1 MTPHSENPRAV
12 LLASAAYAGTLATVR
27 ELGANGIRV
36 SVLSG
41 PRLATGWS
49 PRISAAAWSRY
60 ANRTVRSPPELDNQR
75 FLAKVLAIGAAD
87 PGQVLLATS
96 DQTAW
101 LYTVNAA
108 RLEQLF
114 RIYQPSLSAIQ
125 RILDKQQFAAAA
137 KAAGVDCVPTWEAR
151 SQAALEALAPSLPYP
166 ILIKPRTHVNRVRND
181 KGVRVDSPQE
191 LLQEYPSF
199 LEREKDGVQTNP
211 LLPDARV
218 PILQQFVTVQSE
230 GVCSVSGFVDRTGE
244 LFVTRQ
250 SKKVLQRSQP
260 VGVGICFESLPT
272 NPVLSDAVRRICR
285 ELGYFGIFEV
295 EFVYTNGGWAVID
308 FNPRTFNQIGM
319 DIRRGMSLPLLA
331 WMDAAGEREA
341 LQSAVAAAQVT
352 PPERSGTVFC
362 DRFTLRALLLAKSLT
377 RRISRD
383 ELAYWRMWMRR
394 HSDNCVD
401 VAASRDDPWP
411 RWIHVISEIFLG
423 LRSFRRFLRLT
434 PRAAPKAATPV
445 EELQP

>member
-1 MTPHSENPRAV
+1 MTARSENPRAV

-41 PRLATGWS
+41 PRLPTGWS

-60 ANRTVRSPPELDNQR
+60 ANRTVRSPPELENQR

-101 LYTVNAA
+101 LYTVNATP
-108 RLEQLF
+108 LERLF

-137 KAAGVDCVPTWEAR
+137 KAAGVNCVPTWEAR
-151 SQAALEALAPSLPYP
+151 SEADLAALAPTLPYP
-166 ILIKPRTHVNRVRND
+166 ILIKPRTHVNRLRND

-191 LLQEYPSF
+191 LMQEYPRF
-199 LEREKDGVQTNP
+199 IEREKDGVQTNP

-218 PILQQFVTVQSE
+218 PILQQFVSVQSE
-230 GVCSVSGFVDRTGE
+230 GVCSVSGFIDKTGE

-260 VGVGICFESLPT
+260 VGVGICFESLPP
-272 NPVLSDAVRRICR
+272 NPALSEAVRRICR

-295 EFVYTNGGWAVID
+295 EFVYTNGAWAVID

-341 LQSAVAAAQVT
+341 LQAAVAAAQVA
-352 PPERSGTVFC
+352 PPEASATVFC

-383 ELAYWRMWMRR
+383 ELTYWRTWMKRN
-394 HSDNCVD
+394 SAACVD
-401 VAASRDDPWP
+401 VAASDDDPWP
-411 RWIHVISEIFLG
+411 RLIHVISEIFLG

-434 PRAAPKAATPV
+434 PRAPKAATQAGEVRP
-445 EELQP
+445 